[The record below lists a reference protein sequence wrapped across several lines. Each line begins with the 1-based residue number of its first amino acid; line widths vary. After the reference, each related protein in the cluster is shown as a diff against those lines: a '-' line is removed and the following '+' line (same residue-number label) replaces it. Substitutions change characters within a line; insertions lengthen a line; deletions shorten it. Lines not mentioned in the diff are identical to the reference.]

1 MLGIWIV
8 RLVLVFV
15 MYNSFFVNWKFWIIW
30 NDKVFKVFNFIK
42 IIENCMYVLS
52 EYVFISINVIVFDK
66 YRFYSICLWYIL
78 FLL

>member
-15 MYNSFFVNWKFWIIW
+15 MYNSLKWY
-30 NDKVFKVFNFIK
+30 KVFKVFNFIK

-52 EYVFISINVIVFDK
+52 EYVFISIM
-66 YRFYSICLWYIL
+66 
-78 FLL
+78 

>member
-52 EYVFISINVIVFDK
+52 EYVFISINVKVFDK